1 MLTTAKGSPLS
12 RGFYMS
18 GFHQNGAKIITDLMS
33 TSLYTLSAEND
44 QNDWRV
50 TNFNRLLAILPK
62 K

>member
-1 MLTTAKGSPLS
+1 
-12 RGFYMS
+12 MS

-62 K
+62 NKGKA